1 MICLSRKYL
10 SDILKRTSAFLE
22 VLYSIHQ
29 TVYIFIDKIDSE
41 FSIDIH
47 RIYGDSKLYRGLEM
61 HHIGNIVNMY
71 LLMLLM
77 IYFQTQII
85 ILKFITQSGKRH

>member
-61 HHIGNIVNMY
+61 HHIVNMY

-77 IYFQTQII
+77 IYFQIQII